1 MLKKNTKKCQNLNI
15 AGKSGFTNTV
25 EKLEYLTQK
34 TQKI

>member
-1 MLKKNTKKCQNLNI
+1 MLKKNAGKCQNLNI

-25 EKLEYLTQK
+25 EKLEYFPIK